1 MSANPAPAQ
10 PVNGWRT
17 AEEIQHNLDFRRA
30 RALAH
35 FEKVVGG
42 VAERDCP
49 VCGYHGL
56 FSAVR
61 HKVDIWCPSCDSRSR
76 HRLITLWLEQAKPVK
91 SEARV
96 LHFAAEESL
105 QPAFRAL
112 AGEYVTADLNDLFD
126 IQLNIEAM
134 DLADASFDVLI
145 ANHVLEHVDD
155 DKALADIARVLRPG
169 GIAVITVPMI
179 EGWDESYEDLT
190 IEDPVERTLV
200 MSDPDHRRWYGRD
213 IKDKIERVG
222 LSFDYFTALEPDVTR
237 CGLARGEKI
246 FLGVKPGHESV
257 EGANNG

>member
-1 MSANPAPAQ
+1 MSASPASDQ
-10 PVNGWRT
+10 SFNGWRT
-17 AEEIQHNLDFRRA
+17 AEEIQHNLDFRKR

-42 VAERDCP
+42 VADRDCP
-49 VCGYHGL
+49 ICGYHGP

-61 HKVDIWCPSCDSRSR
+61 HKVDVWCPSCDSRSR
-76 HRLITLWLEQAKPVK
+76 HRLIALWLAGQKPIAKG
-91 SEARV
+91 ARV

-105 QPAFRAL
+105 QPAFRAV

-134 DLADASFDVLI
+134 DIPDASFDVLI

-155 DKALADIARVLRPG
+155 EKALADIARVLKPG
-169 GIAVITVPMI
+169 GFALITVPMI
-179 EGWDESYEDLT
+179 EGWDIGHEDLT
-190 IEDPVERTLV
+190 ITDPAERTLV

-213 IKDKIERVG
+213 IKDKIERAG
-222 LSFDYFTALEPDVTR
+222 LVFDYFTAVEPEVTR

-246 FLGVKPGHESV
+246 FLGRKPGPEPV